1 LSPIFLLK
9 GGNLFSFIDLIFD
22 LTILQTGER
31 DTLRKAYDNLRM
43 TMICHFIYSNKVLS
57 CSIKYRSMTD
67 VHNKDKDHSPVPSN
81 TSNSPLQDEEL
92 LKVLKALGSEGFRF
106 IEYHEN

>member
-1 LSPIFLLK
+1 MK
-9 GGNLFSFIDLIFD
+9 GLFSFIFD
-22 LTILQTGER
+22 FIILQTGER
-31 DTLRKAYDNLRM
+31 DTLRKAYDNLQM

-57 CSIKYRSMTD
+57 CSIKYRSLTD
-67 VHNKDKDHSPVPSN
+67 VHNNKDKDHSPVPSN

-106 IEYHEN
+106 IEYHES